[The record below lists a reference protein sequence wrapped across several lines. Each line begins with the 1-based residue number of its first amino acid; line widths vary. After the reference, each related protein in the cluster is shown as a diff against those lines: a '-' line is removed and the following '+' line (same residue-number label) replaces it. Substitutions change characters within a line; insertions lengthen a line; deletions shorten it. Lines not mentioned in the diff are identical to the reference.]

1 MAAMIHRTVTIA
13 PHLPRRCPEPRD
25 FDARTG
31 RDEPDSRAAE
41 PAWPKAPTSK
51 GRLAAGRPP
60 HREVNRDHDRIH
72 GHPGQP
78 QMRPLPQH
86 RTIGSSGHP
95 FLPRVRSLRTGRRQL
110 RSNGTDNRQGH
121 YQRPDRGL
129 VRRAERLCRLPL
141 PGQKRH
147 LPGQGSPA
155 RRGCVGD
162 LHGDRLTGRLA
173 EAT

>member
-41 PAWPKAPTSK
+41 PAWPKAPTSE

-86 RTIGSSGHP
+86 RTIGSSGHRFP
-95 FLPRVRSLRTGRRQL
+95 
-110 RSNGTDNRQGH
+110 
-121 YQRPDRGL
+121 
-129 VRRAERLCRLPL
+129 
-141 PGQKRH
+141 
-147 LPGQGSPA
+147 SPVCSSEQVDVSFGA
-155 RRGCVGD
+155 TV
-162 LHGDRLTGRLA
+162 LTNA
-173 EAT
+173 KATTSG